1 MRYIIHNENKIS
13 KLSLGTV
20 QFGLDYGI
28 ANKDGKPNDK
38 EVNAIITYLYNNGL
52 NVFDTAM
59 SYGNSEERIG
69 KVFKQ
74 MDNLFIVSK
83 ISSKSFLE
91 NAEEEI
97 ESSLVKLNANSL
109 FGLLLHDNILL
120 NNWNKECKTILER
133 LIYKGIVKNFGV
145 SIYSSEEFNKAL
157 ENSDIKFIQIP
168 FNIFDLRAVN
178 EKWLERAKEKGKLIF
193 IRSIFLQGLLLMDKE
208 EIPLKLLNARDNLK
222 KFEKLA
228 LKFNMTKSELALSFV
243 DNVAKDSILL
253 FGCDNLIQGKE
264 NLENYEKLK
273 SLYQWQIDEIIETF
287 KDVSEDIYLPT
298 RWQNG

>member
-1 MRYIIHNENKIS
+1 MKYINYNENKIS

-28 ANKDGKPNDK
+28 ANKDGKPNDE
-38 EVNAIITYLYNNGL
+38 EVNGIITYLHNNGV
-52 NVFDTAM
+52 NIFDTAM

-69 KVFKQ
+69 KVFKG

-83 ISSKSFLE
+83 LSSKSFLE
-91 NAEEEI
+91 NAEKEV
-97 ESSLVKLNANSL
+97 ESSLVNLNINSL
-109 FGLLLHDNILL
+109 FGLLLHDNMVL
-120 NNWNKECKTILER
+120 NNWDKGCKTILER
-133 LIYKGIVKNFGV
+133 LIYKGFVKNFGV

-168 FNIFDLRAVN
+168 FNIFDLRAIN
-178 EKWLERAKEKGKLIF
+178 EKWFEKAKEKGKLIF
-193 IRSIFLQGLLLMDKE
+193 IRSIFLQGLLLMNKDNL
-208 EIPLKLLNARDNLK
+208 PSKLLNAKDNLK

-228 LKFNMTKSELALSFV
+228 LKFNMSKNQLALSFV
-243 DNVAKDSILL
+243 DSVAKDSILL

-273 SLYQWQIDEIIETF
+273 SLSQWQIDEIIETF
-287 KDVSEDIYLPT
+287 KDLSEDIYLPT
-298 RWQNG
+298 RW